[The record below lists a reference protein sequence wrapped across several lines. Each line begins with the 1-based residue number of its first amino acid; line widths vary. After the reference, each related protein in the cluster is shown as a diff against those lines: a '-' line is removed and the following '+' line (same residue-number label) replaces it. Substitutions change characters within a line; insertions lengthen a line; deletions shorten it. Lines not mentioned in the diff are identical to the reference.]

1 MARLENIG
9 AFYFFFPL
17 FKYKSSSLPK
27 CNPELVTSRHQ
38 WVAASLSEGV
48 RKGLGAAQEGTET
61 SGPEDGAHPGHGMSF
76 GKGERAAQPAL
87 CPVPRQAP
95 QLPASNLPEL
105 CSQPCPGTTA
115 P

>member
-48 RKGLGAAQEGTET
+48 RAWVLLGKAQRTQA
-61 SGPEDGAHPGHGMSF
+61 PRMGAHPGHGMSF